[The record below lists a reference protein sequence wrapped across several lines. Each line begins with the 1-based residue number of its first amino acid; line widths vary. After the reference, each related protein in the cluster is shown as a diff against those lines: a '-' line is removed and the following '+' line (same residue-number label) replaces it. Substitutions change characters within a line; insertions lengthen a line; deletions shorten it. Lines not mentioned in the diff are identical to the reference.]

1 GGLFYGASIMLI
13 AQIYHIGEHYPD
25 GIFWWAM
32 GVLPVAALLESV
44 LIMMLAMGLAFTWF
58 FVESSLNFY
67 PTLFPVF
74 LVALVWFL
82 GRGRQSNILFL
93 ALIAGLGLWAENTL
107 AWFMSDKPGFQL
119 GAENVAL
126 GVGLFVLF
134 HGLSKWL
141 LEKKKNMLADY
152 GTLLG
157 LWVLRFNIITLL
169 IFSFKEPWQALI
181 KTEWHM
187 ARLAITLSLLLSVL
201 ALWLVYQ
208 ARKSMVSTVAFA
220 LVLNIS
226 LWAVMLVGDRAY
238 GILFQFADNILLVG
252 VGIWLIVRGIH
263 SSISHYFY
271 AGVLAILATG
281 LLRYVDLVGDYIG
294 ASILFA
300 ILAAILLLA
309 AKYWKNHHDKAGT
322 IS

>member
-1 GGLFYGASIMLI
+1 
-13 AQIYHIGEHYPD
+13 
-25 GIFWWAM
+25 
-32 GVLPVAALLESV
+32 
-44 LIMMLAMGLAFTWF
+44 
-58 FVESSLNFY
+58 
-67 PTLFPVF
+67 
-74 LVALVWFL
+74 
-82 GRGRQSNILFL
+82 
-93 ALIAGLGLWAENTL
+93 
-107 AWFMSDKPGFQL
+107 MSDRPGFQV

-141 LEKKKNMLADY
+141 LERKKNMLADY
-152 GTLLG
+152 GTLPG
-157 LWVLRFNIITLL
+157 LLVLRFNIITLL

-187 ARLAITLSLLLSVL
+187 AHLAITLSLLLSVL
-201 ALWLVYQ
+201 ALWLVFQ

-226 LWAVMLVGDRAY
+226 LFAVMLVEDRAY
-238 GILFQFADNILLVG
+238 GIVFQFADNILLVG

-281 LLRYVDLVGDYIG
+281 LLRYIDLVGDYIG